1 MELRPEEIS
10 RIIRSQIKHYEAKI
24 NQSETG
30 TVTLI
35 GDGIAR
41 AAGLDGCMAGELL
54 EFPGGVYGMAQNLE
68 ESSVS
73 IVMLGSEE
81 GIREGLRE
89 YLELEGYTVGAAA
102 SAEQAL
108 KMDPSS
114 YDLLLLDIM
123 MDGMGGLEM
132 LRRLRADTS
141 TARLAVI
148 LLTALDAEADM
159 VAGLRLGADD
169 YIAKPFSMRNVL
181 ARIEAVLR
189 RSSPT
194 PAEPEPAGVACDR
207 ATLTVRVDGREVR
220 MPRKEFEI
228 LALLLD
234 HPGRIFSR
242 EELMARIWPENVV
255 VVERSVDVHIARI
268 RAKIAP
274 YGKHIISR
282 SGYGYG
288 WQD

>member
-1 MELRPEEIS
+1 MEK
-10 RIIRSQIKHYEAKI
+10 RILVI
-24 NQSETG
+24 
-30 TVTLI
+30 
-35 GDGIAR
+35 D
-41 AAGLDGCMAGELL
+41 D
-54 EFPGGVYGMAQNLE
+54 
-68 ESSVS
+68 
-73 IVMLGSEE
+73 EE

-194 PAEPEPAGVACDR
+194 SAKPEPVGVACDR

>member
-1 MELRPEEIS
+1 MEK
-10 RIIRSQIKHYEAKI
+10 RILVI
-24 NQSETG
+24 
-30 TVTLI
+30 
-35 GDGIAR
+35 D
-41 AAGLDGCMAGELL
+41 D
-54 EFPGGVYGMAQNLE
+54 
-68 ESSVS
+68 
-73 IVMLGSEE
+73 EE